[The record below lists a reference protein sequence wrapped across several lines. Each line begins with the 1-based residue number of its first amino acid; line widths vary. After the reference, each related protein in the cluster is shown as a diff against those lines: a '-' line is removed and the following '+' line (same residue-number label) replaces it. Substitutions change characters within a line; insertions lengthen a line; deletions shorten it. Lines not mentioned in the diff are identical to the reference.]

1 MEAIGVIGGVA
12 SVTSLVDCV
21 VRLAKT
27 LNDLR
32 EKYDSAAL
40 NISLVASSL
49 WTIRAALEAID
60 AWRNSTKDSSQSSRQ
75 LDFDLSISL
84 ESCAVLVAV
93 IDRKLGE
100 TNLTKPSVFDK
111 LRFVSLD
118 SLLKDFTSN
127 LDGQVRALQLLL
139 TIFQWYTPRV
149 CRFSH
154 SDNNKSTAELSRS
167 KRSDWNGRKHV
178 ERYGRFGRILLPL
191 GWRKKTWRMLH
202 LYFQRDHL

>member
-1 MEAIGVIGGVA
+1 MDVIGGIA
-12 SVTSLVDCV
+12 SVASLVDCV
-21 VRLAKT
+21 IRLAKT

-32 EKYDSAAL
+32 EKYDYAAL

-60 AWRNSTKDSSQSSRQ
+60 AWRNSTHDSSQSSRQ
-75 LDFDLSISL
+75 LDLDLRISL

-139 TIFQWYTPRV
+139 TIFQWYTPRRN
-149 CRFSH
+149 CLNFSGA
-154 SDNNKSTAELSRS
+154 NILTAEHLRS
-167 KRSDWNGRKHV
+167 KKNNWNGRKHV
-178 ERYGRFGRILLPL
+178 ERYGKFGRILLHWA
-191 GWRKKTWRMLH
+191 WRKKTWRMPH

>member
-1 MEAIGVIGGVA
+1 MEAIGIIGGIA

-32 EKYDSAAL
+32 EKYDYAAL

-60 AWRNSTKDSSQSSRQ
+60 AWRNSTQDSSQSSRQ
-75 LDFDLSISL
+75 LDLDLSISL

-139 TIFQWYTPRV
+139 TIFQWYTPRGNCFNRSGTNNRTV
-149 CRFSH
+149 EH
-154 SDNNKSTAELSRS
+154 SQS
-167 KRSDWNGRKHV
+167 KRNDWNGRKHD
-178 ERYGRFGRILLPL
+178 ERYDRFGRILLPWC
-191 GWRKKTWRMLH
+191 WRKEIWRMLH
-202 LYFQRDHL
+202 LFFQKDHL